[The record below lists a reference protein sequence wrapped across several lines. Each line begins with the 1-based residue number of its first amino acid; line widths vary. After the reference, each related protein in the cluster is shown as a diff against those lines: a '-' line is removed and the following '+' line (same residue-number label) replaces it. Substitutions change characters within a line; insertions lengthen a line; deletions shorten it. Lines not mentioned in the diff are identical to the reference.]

1 MFLNESLLTLFVSVK
16 QNSLMICPLIT
27 LTLTD
32 VNYSEL
38 RGRKWGTSQEEN
50 ISDNV
55 NFNEKPVLT
64 PQNIDS
70 ICGVVAFPNKDN
82 IIVAANIY
90 RLPKE
95 KINWFDKM
103 DKIHDHF
110 SNTKLELITN
120 GDINC
125 DLLRQPFENHT
136 KHFVC
141 TWESH
146 QLTETV
152 NKPTRVSSD

>member
-1 MFLNESLLTLFVSVK
+1 MGNKPGGECAL
-16 QNSLMICPLIT
+16 
-27 LTLTD
+27 
-32 VNYSEL
+32 Y
-38 RGRKWGTSQEEN
+38 

-64 PQNIDS
+64 PQNIDG

-82 IIVAANIY
+82 IIVVANIY
-90 RLPKE
+90 RPPKE

-110 SNTKLELITN
+110 SNTKLELIIN

-136 KHFVC
+136 KHFVR

-146 QLTETV
+146 QLTEIV
-152 NKPTRVSSD
+152 NNPTRVSSD